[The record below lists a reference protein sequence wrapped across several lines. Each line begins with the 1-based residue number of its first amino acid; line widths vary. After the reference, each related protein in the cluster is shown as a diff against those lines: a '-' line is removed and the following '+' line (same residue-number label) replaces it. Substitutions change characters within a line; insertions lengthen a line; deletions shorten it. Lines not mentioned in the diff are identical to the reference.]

1 MNDDRL
7 TFSCILPTYNRC
19 DVVEQTLLQL
29 LACDY
34 PDDRYEIL
42 VADNSS
48 DGTPDMVERVA
59 RTAKVPVHLLRS
71 SERLPA
77 VKRNDAVRAAS
88 CDYVLLMNDDVW
100 VRPDFLAE
108 HERAHRLHPGPV
120 AVLGHVEQSP
130 QMPQN
135 PFTEWYQPFAYFEI
149 AERAGEP
156 LDWRHFWTMNLSLPR
171 SEMVDRNLMF
181 HEDWAEIGSEDVE
194 LGYRWVNAGN
204 TLIYHPQAWGE
215 HYHPHTLDSACR
227 LQETIGRGL
236 RDLEVLIP
244 EPDLLERYG
253 ILSFRNRPRAVARGL
268 ARQALFN
275 GVTVPPIQ
283 RRLSGRKSNN
293 RLSAWTSWK
302 VLLHY
307 TNRGYRGAAPRHP
320 VPLATRRRVKEQTGS

>member
-1 MNDDRL
+1 
-7 TFSCILPTYNRC
+7 
-19 DVVEQTLLQL
+19 
-29 LACDY
+29 
-34 PDDRYEIL
+34 
-42 VADNSS
+42 
-48 DGTPDMVERVA
+48 
-59 RTAKVPVHLLRS
+59 
-71 SERLPA
+71 
-77 VKRNDAVRAAS
+77 
-88 CDYVLLMNDDVW
+88 
-100 VRPDFLAE
+100 
-108 HERAHRLHPGPV
+108 
-120 AVLGHVEQSP
+120 
-130 QMPQN
+130 
-135 PFTEWYQPFAYFEI
+135 
-149 AERAGEP
+149 
-156 LDWRHFWTMNLSLPR
+156 MNLSLPR
-171 SEMVDRNLMF
+171 SEMLDRNLMF

-253 ILSFRNRPRAVARGL
+253 IFSFRNRPRAVTRGL

-293 RLSAWTSWK
+293 RLSGWTSWK

-320 VPLATRRRVKEQTGS
+320 VPLVTRRRVKEQTAS